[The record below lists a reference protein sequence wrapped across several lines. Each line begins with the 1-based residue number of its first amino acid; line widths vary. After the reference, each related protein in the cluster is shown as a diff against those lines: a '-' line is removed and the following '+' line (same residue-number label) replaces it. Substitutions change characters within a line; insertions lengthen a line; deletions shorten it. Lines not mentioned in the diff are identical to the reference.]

1 MHKNDANGKVRT
13 NIRLDASVHKELK
26 LAAIA
31 LEFKSGKRVTMEQ
44 LGAQAIRE
52 FLDRLDPDIRL
63 KLQ

>member
-1 MHKNDANGKVRT
+1 MYKPDMNGKVRT
-13 NIRLDASVHKELK
+13 NIRLDASVYKQLK

-31 LEFKSGKRVTMEQ
+31 LEFKSRRRVTMEQ

-63 KLQ
+63 KIT